1 MIAVSPV
8 PNRVLFCLDQLT
20 GKQTLHDIDII
31 VATPGRLVEHLDNTK
46 EFSVENLRFLVI
58 DEADRVMEH
67 QQNDWLYHLA
77 KRFTP
82 MNHPLTLTTL
92 EKR

>member
-1 MIAVSPV
+1 MEF
-8 PNRVLFCLDQLT
+8 LFVCPDPLY
-20 GKQTLHDIDII
+20 GPQTLPDII
-31 VATPGRLVEHLDNTK
+31 VTTAGRLVDHLHNTK
-46 EFSVENLRFLVI
+46 EFSVESLRFLVI

-82 MNHPLTLTTL
+82 MNNLTLTSL
-92 EKR
+92 DKR